1 MRPNTILSRAYG
13 EYLLDN
19 IRTTTLSPGKNHH
32 LIDEVGRLKTLLNNT
47 AYKKGVDFV
56 DDNLGQIKEHIMAL
70 VSTTKPPKTFKETV
84 LQGGRR
90 LFLRYDKFC
99 DKVGQE
105 ERAELVKCLINWKE
119 ILRELWDELTD
130 HEFEVL
136 SCLVAKTKFKLE
148 HAFITR
154 PLGGADGGIDFGGVY
169 ETHGDRFGLVGEAKN
184 HNSPLG
190 KNIVNAE
197 LKTWEDELRSFLLT
211 GRHKPQALPDLPP
224 EFMEVG
230 EWRYLIAAK
239 NGIEKASLNRIRTA
253 TASTMNLEEMLW
265 LVFQDLL
272 VKQPEQYH
280 EFFSEIEP
288 WPYIPNSM
296 TNWIR
301 PQVEELIKCPPSP

>member
-1 MRPNTILSRAYG
+1 MKSLVRVHNNPLHHHPTNHITHIIISPKHRPAA
-13 EYLLDN
+13 LLA
-19 IRTTTLSPGKNHH
+19 H
-32 LIDEVGRLKTLLNNT
+32 LLP
-47 AYKKGVDFV
+47 
-56 DDNLGQIKEHIMAL
+56 
-70 VSTTKPPKTFKETV
+70 S
-84 LQGGRR
+84 
-90 LFLRYDKFC
+90 
-99 DKVGQE
+99 
-105 ERAELVKCLINWKE
+105 
-119 ILRELWDELTD
+119 
-130 HEFEVL
+130 
-136 SCLVAKTKFKLE
+136 
-148 HAFITR
+148 
-154 PLGGADGGIDFGGVY
+154 
-169 ETHGDRFGLVGEAKN
+169 
-184 HNSPLG
+184 
-190 KNIVNAE
+190 
-197 LKTWEDELRSFLLT
+197 LT